1 MHGGGGGIKGVRLPA
16 EKLWRGIKS
25 EEWVGGGMHGFS
37 VIPVMIPMLTYTLLC
52 SFQGMDDLSEPQ
64 VATSHNQS

>member
-1 MHGGGGGIKGVRLPA
+1 MHGGGGGIKGVRQLA

-37 VIPVMIPMLTYTLLC
+37 VIPVVIPVLTYTS

-64 VATSHNQS
+64 VVTSHNQS

>member
-16 EKLWRGIKS
+16 EKLWRGIIS
-25 EEWVGGGMHGFS
+25 EEWVGGGMHDFS
-37 VIPVMIPMLTYTLLC
+37 VIPVVIPMLTYTS